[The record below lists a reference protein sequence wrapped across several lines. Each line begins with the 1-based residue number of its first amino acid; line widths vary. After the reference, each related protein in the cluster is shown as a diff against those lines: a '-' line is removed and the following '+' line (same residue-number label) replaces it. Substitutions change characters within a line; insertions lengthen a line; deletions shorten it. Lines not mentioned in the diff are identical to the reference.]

1 MNNLYDVATGGD
13 VSRSKIISIGSAQVF
28 AGCAKTAL
36 SYRPSGL
43 NQSLLLVAF
52 LLDDVALGRVLE
64 IVAGRNEGT
73 PRDEGGHLR
82 P

>member
-1 MNNLYDVATGGD
+1 M
-13 VSRSKIISIGSAQVF
+13 RQ
-28 AGCAKTAL
+28 TAF

-52 LLDDVALGRVLE
+52 LLDDAALGCVLE
-64 IVAGRNEGT
+64 IVTGRNEGT
-73 PRDEGGHLR
+73 PRNEGGDLR

>member
-1 MNNLYDVATGGD
+1 MNNLYDVATGGLFAEYNY
-13 VSRSKIISIGSAQVF
+13 KICSSLRRLRQ
-28 AGCAKTAL
+28 TAF

-52 LLDDVALGRVLE
+52 LLDDAALGRVLE
-64 IVAGRNEGT
+64 IISGRNEGT
-73 PRDEGGHLR
+73 PRNEGSHLR